1 MYSQKPQKLPTNDH
15 PKTPQKLPTCI
26 NKNFRKKLWVRDLHD
41 FFVFLP
47 SPTDSF
53 VFFFSYIKVEKNRVH
68 RVPH

>member
-1 MYSQKPQKLPTNDH
+1 MYLINKKDILNMTQK
-15 PKTPQKLPTCI
+15 PQKLPTCI
-26 NKNFRKKLWVRDLHD
+26 NKNFRHKLWVRDLHD